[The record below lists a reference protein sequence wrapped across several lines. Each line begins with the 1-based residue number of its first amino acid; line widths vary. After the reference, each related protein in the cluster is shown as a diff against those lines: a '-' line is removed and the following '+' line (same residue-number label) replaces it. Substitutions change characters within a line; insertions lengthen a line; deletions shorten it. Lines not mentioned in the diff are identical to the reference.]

1 MEELIADREEDPGLL
16 ALRAGVLAAA
26 GDPGAALVILRG
38 LVDRYP
44 DTAGAVHALAP
55 PPCGSRRSARRR
67 GNRARVAPRPED
79 RAFRFQLAALLEQQR
94 RFEEAEVEFRK
105 VLAAAPDHDLALN
118 YLGYMLADQDE
129 RLDESEAL
137 IQRALAEDP
146 YNGSYLDSLGWVQFR
161 KGELGLAEPNLLRA
175 QRCQPE
181 NGVILDHLGDL
192 YRAKGDAE
200 EAVRFWRLA
209 APARWGRGTRA

>member
-16 ALRAGVLAAA
+16 ALRAGVLAPPATPAPRWSSFAA
-26 GDPGAALVILRG
+26 WLIGTRTPPERCTRCSATHVEADDLPGAEEIAREWLRK
-38 LVDRYP
+38 
-44 DTAGAVHALAP
+44 
-55 PPCGSRRSARRR
+55 
-67 GNRARVAPRPED
+67 RPED
-79 RAFRFQLAALLEQQR
+79 RAFRFQLAALLERQR

-146 YNGSYLDSLGWVQFR
+146 YNGS
-161 KGELGLAEPNLLRA
+161 
-175 QRCQPE
+175 
-181 NGVILDHLGDL
+181 
-192 YRAKGDAE
+192 
-200 EAVRFWRLA
+200 
-209 APARWGRGTRA
+209 